1 MTQCLGLSCD
11 IKLTCIIAIDPVW
24 MILRALLITQ
34 QGQQI
39 IDIKLANNIL
49 IQLKLMLNY

>member
-1 MTQCLGLSCD
+1 MTQCFGLSCD
-11 IKLTCIIAIDPVW
+11 VKLTCMIVIDPVW

-39 IDIKLANNIL
+39 INIKLASNIL